1 MLFGQ
6 NEIINKPKSHA
17 FGSTFAFLANAQ
29 SQQKMQKS
37 YQSNA
42 PQPDKINEQTAKRKE
57 GRTANKG
64 NRCTTP
70 HFQ

>member
-17 FGSTFAFLANAQ
+17 FGSKFAFLANAQ

-42 PQPDKINEQTAKRKE
+42 PQPDKIN
-57 GRTANKG
+57 
-64 NRCTTP
+64 
-70 HFQ
+70 